1 MVMVSRSWYSLVLQG
16 IVWYCMVWR
25 SWKVMVSR
33 SWTASALQDFLD
45 SLMALWAFGVQNLS
59 IDGEKNTTTYLHFFQ
74 LYIGQIQHMEPIQI
88 FFFITCQSQDKKDR
102 GESECHWSPRWQI
115 LAPQPPLSALIGD
128 LYYFPLKKHCPENVL
143 EYIENI
149 LKNIEIY

>member
-45 SLMALWAFGVQNLS
+45 SLMTLWAFGVQNLS
-59 IDGEKNTTTYLHFFQ
+59 IDGEKNTTICISFSSILGRYSTWNQFRFFS
-74 LYIGQIQHMEPIQI
+74 LLPAKVRIRKTEVRVSAIGAPGGR
-88 FFFITCQSQDKKDR
+88 FLLPNLLSQ
-102 GESECHWSPRWQI
+102 P
-115 LAPQPPLSALIGD
+115 
-128 LYYFPLKKHCPENVL
+128 
-143 EYIENI
+143 
-149 LKNIEIY
+149 

>member
-59 IDGEKNTTTYLHFFQ
+59 IDGEKNTTTYLHFF
-74 LYIGQIQHMEPIQI
+74 
-88 FFFITCQSQDKKDR
+88 
-102 GESECHWSPRWQI
+102 
-115 LAPQPPLSALIGD
+115 
-128 LYYFPLKKHCPENVL
+128 
-143 EYIENI
+143 
-149 LKNIEIY
+149 